1 MNQPNSARPSALLRS
16 GGRSRYCGLLWR
28 SAGLWAGLYMWRPL
42 WWIVAGGAFAAS
54 GVYFA
59 HLRHRAGFAL
69 GLGTIL
75 VAGALIIQVR
85 IPNNLNNASV
95 LQFADGR
102 EVLVTAHVTAEG
114 NLREE
119 GSGDVR
125 QSLDVE
131 TEEIAASGETVRIRS
146 GLRVSLY
153 GKQVKNEGASGVTP
167 IHLFRYGER
176 LLFLSKLNPPR
187 NFRNPGAFDYQGYLA
202 EKGIAALPSTKAL
215 SVEGLPGFSGNRAEL
230 WRSRIH
236 RSIIEKVHA
245 LWPAREAALMDAMVI
260 GDEAFINR
268 PTRVNFQRSGTYHVL
283 VV

>member
-1 MNQPNSARPSALLRS
+1 
-16 GGRSRYCGLLWR
+16 
-28 SAGLWAGLYMWRPL
+28 
-42 WWIVAGGAFAAS
+42 
-54 GVYFA
+54 
-59 HLRHRAGFAL
+59 
-69 GLGTIL
+69 
-75 VAGALIIQVR
+75 
-85 IPNNLNNASV
+85 
-95 LQFADGR
+95 
-102 EVLVTAHVTAEG
+102 
-114 NLREE
+114 
-119 GSGDVR
+119 
-125 QSLDVE
+125 
-131 TEEIAASGETVRIRS
+131 
-146 GLRVSLY
+146 
-153 GKQVKNEGASGVTP
+153 
-167 IHLFRYGER
+167 
-176 LLFLSKLNPPR
+176 LSKLNPPR